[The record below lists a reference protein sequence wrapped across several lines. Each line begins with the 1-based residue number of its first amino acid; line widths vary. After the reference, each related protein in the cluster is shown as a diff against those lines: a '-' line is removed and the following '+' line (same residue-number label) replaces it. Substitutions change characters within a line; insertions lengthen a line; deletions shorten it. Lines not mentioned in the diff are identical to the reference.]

1 MDLAMPPLLV
11 LVARREGRDDWLVT
25 VPETVR
31 VLEERWS
38 LEVGEPY
45 QPGGQTAWVAPA
57 LWKAGEQLVL
67 KVGWAPLRRVA

>member
-31 VLEERWS
+31 ALEERWS

-45 QPGGQTAWVAPA
+45 QPGGQNGVGGAR
-57 LWKAGEQLVL
+57 AGE
-67 KVGWAPLRRVA
+67 GG